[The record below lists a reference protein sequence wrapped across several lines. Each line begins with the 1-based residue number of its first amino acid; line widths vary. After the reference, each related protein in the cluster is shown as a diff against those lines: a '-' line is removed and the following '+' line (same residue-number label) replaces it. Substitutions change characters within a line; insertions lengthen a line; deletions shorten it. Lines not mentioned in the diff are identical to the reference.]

1 MGIILVI
8 TDHDAVV
15 GVDGADDKYIYE
27 IQYRGKIHLIEVP
40 LEFHDEMSVGD
51 QERFLGLCMIQAFQ
65 RVREEKLEERPQ
77 EIIDKHTVDADDD
90 DDDDEEYMADSRDM
104 DAIHVVDLINQLVS
118 RIEELEKRLN
128 KDKPKE

>member
-27 IQYRGKIHLIEVP
+27 VQYRGKVHLIEVP

-51 QERFLGLCMIQAFQ
+51 QERFIGLCLVEAFN
-65 RVREEKLEERPQ
+65 RVRDAKLEERPQ
-77 EIIDKHTVDADDD
+77 EIVDRLVGETDDEE
-90 DDDDEEYMADSRDM
+90 DDDDEEERIHIIDLLNQVMSRLE
-104 DAIHVVDLINQLVS
+104 DLEIK
-118 RIEELEKRLN
+118 IN
-128 KDKPKE
+128 KDKPN